1 MRCLQ
6 IVTPGQNFLAE
17 MLELAI
23 VLDAHEAA
31 IAEHTL
37 SILGSSYLEMGGL
50 NTQLAGNQ
58 TMVTVAMKAPSELWE
73 NAARIQHH
81 HQKRLR
87 DLRHKIVHEKRHR
100 KAKEYQRRIVK
111 LGGKVQGLNPKR
123 IDEMKGL

>member
-1 MRCLQ
+1 LRCLQ
-6 IVTPGQNFLAE
+6 IVTPGQDFLVE

-50 NTQLAGNQ
+50 NTQLAGNP
-58 TMVTVAMKAPSELWE
+58 TMVTIAMKAPSELWE
-73 NAARIQHH
+73 NAARIQYYHH
-81 HQKRLR
+81 KRLR
-87 DLRHKIVHEKRHR
+87 DLRHKIVHEQRQR
-100 KAKEYQRRIVK
+100 KAKEYQRRIVE
-111 LGGKVQGLNPKR
+111 LGGKVQGLKPRR